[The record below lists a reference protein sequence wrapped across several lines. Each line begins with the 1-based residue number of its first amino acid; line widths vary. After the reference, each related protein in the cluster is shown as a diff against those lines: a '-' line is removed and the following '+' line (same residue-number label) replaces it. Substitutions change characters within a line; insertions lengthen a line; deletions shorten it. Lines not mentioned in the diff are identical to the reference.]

1 MCSVW
6 TNSLW
11 KCVYMCAS
19 SWKPEVD
26 VKGLSWLFSSL
37 NFTHIGRIS
46 HLSPELPNCASP
58 AGQFAPGSCV
68 CLLHARTTG
77 GPLGPPGIWID
88 AEALTSGSHIF
99 MTGPWPIEP
108 SPKWP
113 LYWHFKECWKGP
125 DLNGRSGAY
134 VKVLFC
140 MGLCFFHSNSHSTKI
155 LLKTAFLH
163 ATGGHTVSLGFF
175 QFLLFCSYLCACL
188 LPH

>member
-6 TNSLW
+6 THSLW

-19 SWKPEVD
+19 SWKPEVG
-26 VKGLSWLFSSL
+26 VKGLPWLFSSL

-46 HLSPELPNCASP
+46 HLSPELPDCASP
-58 AGQFAPGSCV
+58 PGQFAPGSCV
-68 CLLHARTTG
+68 CLLHTRTTG
-77 GPLGPPGIWID
+77 GPMGPPGIWID

-99 MTGPWPIEP
+99 MTGPWPIDP

-134 VKVLFC
+134 VKVSSVWVF
-140 MGLCFFHSNSHSTKI
+140 GFFTQTPAPQKFFWKLPSCTPQE
-155 LLKTAFLH
+155 
-163 ATGGHTVSLGFF
+163 GHTVSLGFF